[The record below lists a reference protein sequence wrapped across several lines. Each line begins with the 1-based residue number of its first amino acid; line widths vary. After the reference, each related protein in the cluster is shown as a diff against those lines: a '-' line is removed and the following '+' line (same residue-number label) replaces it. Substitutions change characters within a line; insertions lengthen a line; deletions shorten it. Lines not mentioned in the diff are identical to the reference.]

1 MDVTGIISSCE
12 PLDVL
17 LYSCGGR
24 RDWILAIDRRITESE
39 ELARGKGMR
48 GSQSRQDATW

>member
-1 MDVTGIISSCE
+1 MYVTGIISSCE
-12 PLDVL
+12 HLDVL

-24 RDWILAIDRRITESE
+24 RDWILAIDRCIVESE

-48 GSQSRQDATW
+48 GSRSRQNDT